1 MTQPRKKAAMIRIL
15 ASLLIGLAMSI
26 GSTGSVIG
34 VTASDRELNGFA
46 VGNSLV
52 PVAEIHPGGPDRDGI
67 PAIDRPQFVAAEDAD
82 FLDGEDQVLG
92 LVRQGKAR
100 AYPIKIM
107 NWHEIVND
115 QINGE
120 PIAITYC
127 PLCGSGV
134 AFIAEQGQRDLSFG
148 VSGLLYNSDML
159 LYDRETESLWSQI
172 AKRAIAGPLVGAR
185 LTALPLTH
193 TTWRAWQRAHPKT
206 EVLSTQTGYRR
217 NYAHAPYGGYEDE
230 RGLYFPVSARSNR
243 YHPKERVLGVEQNGV
258 FKAYPFAE
266 LSRTDGSVTDQ
277 LGGEAIEV
285 RFDWAQN
292 SASAFDAAGE
302 PLPAMTL
309 FWFAWYTF
317 HPDTEVF
324 KAK

>member
-1 MTQPRKKAAMIRIL
+1 MIRLLGLRLSGML
-15 ASLLIGLAMSI
+15 AVAASAGALFA
-26 GSTGSVIG
+26 STS
-34 VTASDRELNGFA
+34 SDRHLNGFA
-46 VGNSLV
+46 VANSLV
-52 PVAEIHPGGPDRDGI
+52 PVAEIHAGGPDRDGI
-67 PAIDRPQFVAAEDAD
+67 PAIDRPQFVSAEDAE
-82 FLDGEDQVLG
+82 FLDGDDPVLG
-92 LVRQGKAR
+92 LVRDGMAR

-172 AKRAIAGPLVGAR
+172 AKQAIAGPLVGAR
-185 LTALPLTH
+185 LSALPLTH
-193 TTWRAWQRAHPKT
+193 TTWRAWQRAHPET

-217 NYAHAPYGGYEDE
+217 NYDQAPYGGYEDE
-230 RGLYFPVSARSNR
+230 RGLYFPVGARSNR
-243 YHPKERVLGVEQNGV
+243 YHPKERVLGIERNGV

-266 LSRTDGSVTDQ
+266 LSQTDGSVTDQ
-277 LGGEAIEV
+277 VGGETIEV
-285 RFDWAQN
+285 RFDRAQN

-302 PLPAMTL
+302 PLPTMTL
-309 FWFAWYTF
+309 FWFAWYAF
-317 HPDTEVF
+317 HPDTQVF
-324 KAK
+324 QAR

>member
-1 MTQPRKKAAMIRIL
+1 MTRFL
-15 ASLLIGLAMSI
+15 GLAL
-26 GSTGSVIG
+26 TGMLV
-34 VTASDRELNGFA
+34 VAASAGALLAATPNDRQLNGFA

-52 PVAEIHPGGPDRDGI
+52 PVAEIHAGGPDRDGI
-67 PAIDRPQFVAAEDAD
+67 PAIDRPQFVAADEAE

-92 LVRQGKAR
+92 LVRHGTAR

-115 QINGE
+115 QVNGE

-134 AFIAEQGQRDLSFG
+134 AFIAEHGKRDLSFG

-172 AKRAIAGPLVGAR
+172 AKQAIAGPLAGTR
-185 LTALPLTH
+185 LTAVPLTQ
-193 TTWRAWQRAHPKT
+193 TTWRAWRRAQPDA
-206 EVLSTQTGYRR
+206 EVLSTETGYRR
-217 NYAHAPYGGYEDE
+217 NYDHAPYGGYEQE
-230 RGLYFPVSARSNR
+230 RGLYFPVSASSNR
-243 YHPKERVLGVEQNGV
+243 YHPKERVLGVERNGV

-266 LSRTDGSVTDQ
+266 LSRTDGTVTDQ
-277 LGGEAIEV
+277 LGGEAVEV

-309 FWFAWYTF
+309 FWFAWYAF

-324 KAK
+324 KAR

>member
-1 MTQPRKKAAMIRIL
+1 MTRRLGLRLGGMLAVAASAGAL
-15 ASLLIGLAMSI
+15 FAA
-26 GSTGSVIG
+26 TPN
-34 VTASDRELNGFA
+34 DRQLSGFA

-52 PVAEIHPGGPDRDGI
+52 PVAEIHAGGPDRDGI
-67 PAIDRPQFVAAEDAD
+67 PAIDRPQFITAEEAE
-82 FLDGEDQVLG
+82 FLDGEDEVLG
-92 LVRQGKAR
+92 LVRAGAAR

-172 AKRAIAGPLVGAR
+172 AKQAIAGALVGTR
-185 LTALPLTH
+185 LNSLPLAH

-206 EVLSTQTGYRR
+206 EVLSTETGYRR
-217 NYAHAPYGGYEDE
+217 NYDHAPYGGYENE

-243 YHPKERVLGVEQNGV
+243 YHPKERILGVEHNGV

-266 LSRTDGSVTDQ
+266 LSQTDGSVTDQ
-277 LGGEAIEV
+277 VGGETIEV

-302 PLPAMTL
+302 PLPTMTL
-309 FWFAWYTF
+309 FWFAWYAF
-317 HPDTEVF
+317 HPDTQVF
-324 KAK
+324 QAR